1 MAGRPG
7 EPVDS
12 FGVFGRLFLSL
23 VAKLMRE
30 HAHYAEVTIIISEG
44 NLRQVRVNRS
54 FLPTDLPQ
62 V

>member
-12 FGVFGRLFLSL
+12 FGIFGRLFLSL

-30 HAHYAEVTIIISEG
+30 HAHAEVVIIIAEG